1 MCTWTFGSLVQSN
14 PTVWIG
20 YQPITGL
27 PLQIVRF
34 PWGSVNKKQNYM
46 ELFSQKKKRK
56 VETRFEPTSLL
67 SKV

>member
-1 MCTWTFGSLVQSN
+1 MALGKEAAYVYMDFWFIGTKQ

-46 ELFSQKKKRK
+46 ELFSQKKKK
-56 VETRFEPTSLL
+56 EGEDQI
-67 SKV
+67 